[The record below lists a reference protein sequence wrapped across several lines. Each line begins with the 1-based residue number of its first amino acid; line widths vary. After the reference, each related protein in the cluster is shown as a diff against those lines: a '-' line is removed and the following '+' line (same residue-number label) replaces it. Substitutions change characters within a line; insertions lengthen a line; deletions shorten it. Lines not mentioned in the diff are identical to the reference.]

1 MFGGVK
7 RKVVRV
13 GSRGSVLALRQTEE
27 VIGRLSRFY
36 PEVQWEVVPIK
47 TAGDRLAEDPE
58 TAFARGMFVKEVEE
72 ALLEGRVDIA
82 VHSFKDLPT
91 ELPPGLTIFAVPER
105 EDPRD
110 VLVSRSRK
118 ELFTLPAGSTV
129 GTSSVRR
136 KVQLEYLRPDLRVVP
151 LRGNVSTRLRK
162 MEEGQVEALVL
173 AAAGLKRLEKEHYIV
188 EHFSPEVVVPAVG
201 QGALAVEGRVDDP
214 LQEMVR
220 AIHHAATAWAV
231 EAERDFLRFFGGG
244 CRIPVGAL
252 ATVRDNRITLIGMV
266 AQHGVVKKAF
276 IEGPIEERERMAWFL
291 ARELGGGKDG

>member
-1 MFGGVK
+1 M
-7 RKVVRV
+7 REKVVRV
-13 GSRGSVLALRQTEE
+13 GSRGSALALHQTGE
-27 VIGRLSRFY
+27 VIERLSRFY
-36 PEVQWEVVPIK
+36 PEMRWEVVPIK
-47 TAGDRLAEDPE
+47 TTGDLLAEDSK
-58 TAFARGMFVKEVEE
+58 TAFTKGMFVKEVEE

-110 VLVSRSRK
+110 VLVSRNGR
-118 ELFTLPAGSTV
+118 EFFALPAGSTV

-151 LRGNVSTRLRK
+151 LRGNVPTRLRK

-173 AAAGLKRLEKEHYIV
+173 AAAGLKRLGREHYIV
-188 EHFSPEVVVPAVG
+188 EHFPPEVLVPAVG
-201 QGALAVEGRVDDP
+201 QGALAVEGRVGDP
-214 LQEMVR
+214 LQEVVR

-231 EAERDFLRFFGGG
+231 ETERDFLRFFGGG

-252 ATVRDNRITLIGMV
+252 ATVRDNRITLLGMV
-266 AQHGVVKKAF
+266 AHNGVVRKAF
-276 IEGPIEERERMAWFL
+276 TEGSLEERESMAWFL
-291 ARELGGGKDG
+291 ARELGGGEDG